1 VTVEGAQSLDLVVGW
16 VRQPLRLSFSEG
28 RAACPLYRADS
39 GPLGDLTS
47 ATRPLDGDRFGGAG
61 GGVPDT
67 GSVRRVGDLGGAS
80 MSIVLK
86 GQKQRRLL
94 AALLVDANRSITAWI
109 S

>member
-1 VTVEGAQSLDLVVGW
+1 MGEPTLAAVVFGG
-16 VRQPLRLSFSEG
+16 PCG
-28 RAACPLYRADS
+28 RALYIAEIG

-61 GGVPDT
+61 GGVPGT

-80 MSIVLK
+80 MSIVIK

-94 AALLVDANRSITAWI
+94 AARLVDANRSITAWI